1 MIVQDSQDLPKDWK
15 NISLREMFQTQQRNK
30 EGCSTDD
37 KVQTSGDKNS
47 VDDLLEGLNESSFD
61 TADSPDPER
70 VLIFTSLM
78 LLGLLAICKKGSVD
92 GTFKAAARFWYQLFI
107 LCVEYKGKYIPVA
120 FGW

>member
-61 TADSPDPER
+61 TADSPDLQSEVPPE
-70 VLIFTSLM
+70 
-78 LLGLLAICKKGSVD
+78 D
-92 GTFKAAARFWYQLFI
+92 
-107 LCVEYKGKYIPVA
+107 
-120 FGW
+120 